1 MILKQQTLFLLIVW
15 GQRGNKKTKLPLV
28 TGTLTRSS
36 SDAETVQLAF
46 AKLITNLDSLI
57 LKIYFKAAHAEPKS
71 VQLADY
77 QSVKKKKSHHLGKA
91 ITFSIANS

>member
-1 MILKQQTLFLLIVW
+1 MLGAREGIKP
-15 GQRGNKKTKLPLV
+15 KLPLV

-57 LKIYFKAAHAEPKS
+57 LKIHFKAAHAEPKS

-77 QSVKKKKSHHLGKA
+77 QSVKKLHHLSKV

>member
-1 MILKQQTLFLLIVW
+1 LGDGEGI
-15 GQRGNKKTKLPLV
+15 KKKSHRAATRNRDIS
-28 TGTLTRSS
+28 RSS

-77 QSVKKKKSHHLGKA
+77 QSVKKKKCTTRAKP
-91 ITFSIANS
+91 